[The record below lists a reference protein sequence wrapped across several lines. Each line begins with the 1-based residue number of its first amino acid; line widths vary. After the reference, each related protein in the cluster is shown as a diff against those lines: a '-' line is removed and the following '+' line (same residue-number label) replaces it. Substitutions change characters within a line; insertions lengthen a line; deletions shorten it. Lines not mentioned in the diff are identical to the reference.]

1 MIFFIY
7 DYLVAKEDITHQSS
21 ANVNSGKRTVYNHE
35 QFVATKTTSNIASG
49 VKKTENIEDEALTS
63 IRYVDIIDDD
73 KDEES
78 VENPYGDLYL
88 NEEATFDVPISE
100 LQNDI
105 IEKKKKEDEGFKR
118 EYAVR
123 NQYRYQDTHLS
134 YRTMGVSF

>member
-1 MIFFIY
+1 MWFFLIY
-7 DYLVAKEDITHQSS
+7 AYLVAKEDITHQGS
-21 ANVNSGKRTVYNHE
+21 ANVSSGKRTVYNHE
-35 QFVATKTTSNIASG
+35 QSVATKTTNNIASG

-73 KDEES
+73 KDEEG

-88 NEEATFDVPISE
+88 NEEATFDVQISE

-118 EYAVR
+118 EYIVS
-123 NQYRYQDTHLS
+123 NQYRYQE
-134 YRTMGVSF
+134 FK